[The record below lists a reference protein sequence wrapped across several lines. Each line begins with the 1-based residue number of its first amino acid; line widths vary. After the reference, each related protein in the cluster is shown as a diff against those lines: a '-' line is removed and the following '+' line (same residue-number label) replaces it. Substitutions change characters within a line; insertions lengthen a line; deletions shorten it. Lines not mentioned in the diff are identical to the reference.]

1 MHPPIGSTG
10 RQAGVRKA
18 AMARIAVVTQHGEW
32 SASTRYRALQHI
44 DRLADRLGVVHAYP
58 ADDRPTRRPGRIG
71 QALYFGEHGRRY
83 ISRWHEL
90 SEVRREYDVLFVQR
104 GLYAL
109 GPGIIARLVENFDG
123 RVVYDIDDALYAE
136 TPSMQGKGRAARWLY
151 GPQQMNRILNRADG
165 LIVSTPTLAEHIPTP
180 IGGVTILPTVPDP
193 SQYAVAEHTEADR
206 LIGWAGT
213 SGGLR
218 YLDPLRSVVATL
230 EREGLARLQVVS
242 SQPWAGPSE
251 FREWRLSDEPTL
263 FASFAVGVMPLPDNE
278 YARAKAGFKL
288 LQYMAA
294 GVPVVASPVGVNRDL
309 VERSGA
315 GFLADGAE
323 EWEEALRTLLADPKL
338 RERLGSSG
346 RAFVATYAD
355 LDNQADTIV
364 KVLMGRSG
372 QREMATPMS
381 PGSRAASRDGH

>member
-1 MHPPIGSTG
+1 M
-10 RQAGVRKA
+10 
-18 AMARIAVVTQHGEW
+18 TQHGEW

-58 ADDRPTRRPGRIG
+58 ADDRPRRRPGRVG
-71 QALYFGEHGRRY
+71 QALYFGEHAKRY
-83 ISRWHEL
+83 ITRWREL
-90 SEVRREYDVLFVQR
+90 SAVLREYDVLFVQR

-109 GPGIIARLVENFDG
+109 GPGILARLVENFDG

-136 TPSMQGKGRAARWLY
+136 TPSMRGKGGAARWLY
-151 GPQQMNRILNRADG
+151 GPQQMIRILNRADG
-165 LIVSTPTLAEHIPTP
+165 LIVSTPTLAEHLPTP
-180 IGGVTILPTVPDP
+180 VDGVTILPTVPDP
-193 SQYAVAEHTEADR
+193 SRYVMAEHTGPHR
-206 LIGWAGT
+206 VIGWAGT
-213 SGGLR
+213 NGGLG
-218 YLDPLRSVVATL
+218 YLDPLRSMISRL

-263 FASFAVGVMPLPDNE
+263 FASFAVGIMPLPDTE

-294 GVPVVASPVGVNRDL
+294 GVPVVASPVGINRDL

-315 GFLADGAE
+315 GFLADGPE
-323 EWEEALRTLLADPKL
+323 EWEEALRTLLADPNL

-346 RAFVATYAD
+346 RAFVTSYAD
-355 LDNQADTIV
+355 LDNQAT
-364 KVLMGRSG
+364 RS
-372 QREMATPMS
+372 R
-381 PGSRAASRDGH
+381 RY